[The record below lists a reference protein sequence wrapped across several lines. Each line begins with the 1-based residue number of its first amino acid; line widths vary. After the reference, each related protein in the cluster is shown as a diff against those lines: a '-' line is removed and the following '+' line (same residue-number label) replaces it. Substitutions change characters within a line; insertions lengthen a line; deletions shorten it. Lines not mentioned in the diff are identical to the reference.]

1 MADGLPPNADA
12 GADEPPEQPPN
23 PTEPPQLDAIRV
35 KGPGARGL
43 NKPAILTAAGG
54 GVAVVLLLASGA
66 FSSNPS
72 TKPATTKPMMS
83 DPARPEMAQGAIKAL
98 PADYAQAA
106 ALEAAEQKDQTP
118 TPFDQAGPP
127 QLGPPLPGDIAAFA
141 QAQQPP
147 GDMSAYSNEQSTPA
161 AYAPPEAPDPAIAE
175 AAAADRAGLF
185 FALREEPRK
194 TDAASAQPIAHQTPR
209 RSHLTSLVP
218 QNDDHPASAADN
230 DRVLFPGTVIP
241 ASLATDLNSESP
253 GPVIAQVTQTIYD
266 SATGRIALIP
276 QGARLMG
283 EYRSS
288 SRYGQS
294 RVAIIWW
301 RLIMP
306 NGDEVVLDEVG
317 ADPSGAAGV
326 KGEVDNHWADVFG
339 AASLGTLIN
348 IGVATTEEPQLTYG
362 GIGAISRDPVDAAI
376 ADGVQ
381 RSASGVT
388 NRVVDRGLAIPPTI
402 RVGAGTRVVVI
413 VTRRVAGL
421 GTWAPT

>member
-1 MADGLPPNADA
+1 MADGLPPTSDA
-12 GADEPPEQPPN
+12 AADEPHPQQPTN

-66 FSSNPS
+66 LSSNPS

-106 ALEAAEQKDQTP
+106 ALEAQQADQMP
-118 TPFDQAGPP
+118 APFDQAGPP
-127 QLGPPLPGDIAAFA
+127 QLGPPLPGDVAAFA
-141 QAQQPP
+141 QASQQT
-147 GDMSAYSNEQSTPA
+147 GDMPAYGNDWSTPT
-161 AYAPPEAPDPAIAE
+161 AYTPPEAPDPKIAE
-175 AAAADRAGLF
+175 AAAADRSGIF

-194 TDAASAQPIAHQTPR
+194 ADTASTQPIAYQTPE
-209 RSHLTSLVP
+209 RSPLTAVAP
-218 QNDDHPASAADN
+218 QNDDQTASSAN
-230 DRVLFPGTVIP
+230 KDRVLFPGTVIP
-241 ASLATDLNSESP
+241 ASLVTDLNSESP

-294 RVAIIWW
+294 RVAILWS

-306 NGDEVVLDEVG
+306 DGDEVMLDEVG
-317 ADPSGAAGV
+317 ADPSGAAGIR
-326 KGEVDNHWADVFG
+326 GEVDDHWGDVFG
-339 AASLGTLIN
+339 AAALGTLIN
-348 IGVATTEEPQLTYG
+348 IGVATTEEPRLTYG

-402 RVGAGTRVVVI
+402 RVGAGTRIAVI
-413 VTRRVAGL
+413 VTKRVAEL
-421 GTWAPT
+421 GT

>member
-1 MADGLPPNADA
+1 MADGLPPRPDADT
-12 GADEPPEQPPN
+12 GESPPQEPAN
-23 PTEPPQLDAIRV
+23 PTEPPQLHAIRV

-66 FSSNPS
+66 FSSNPA

-98 PADYAQAA
+98 PTDYAQTA
-106 ALEAAEQKDQTP
+106 ALEAQQTDQISA
-118 TPFDQAGPP
+118 PFDQAGQP
-127 QLGPPLPGDIAAFA
+127 QLGPPLPGDVAAFA
-141 QAQQPP
+141 QVAQAP
-147 GDMSAYSNEQSTPA
+147 GDMSAYSNDWSTPA
-161 AYAPPEAPDPAIAE
+161 AYAPPEVPDPKIAE
-175 AAAADRAGLF
+175 AAAADRSGIF

-194 TDAASAQPIAHQTPR
+194 ADTAAAQPIAYQTPQ
-209 RSHLTSLVP
+209 RSPLMAGAP
-218 QNDDHPASAADN
+218 QDRDQPASPANN
-230 DRVLFPGTVIP
+230 DRVLFPGTIIS
-241 ASLATDLNSESP
+241 ASLVTDLNSESP

-294 RVAIIWW
+294 RVAIIWS

-306 NGDEVVLDEVG
+306 NGDEVILDEVG

-326 KGEVDNHWADVFG
+326 KGEVDNHWGDVFG
-339 AASLGTLIN
+339 AATLGTLIN
-348 IGVATTEEPQLTYG
+348 VGVATMEEPQLTYG

-402 RVGAGTRVVVI
+402 RVGAATRITVI
-413 VTRRVAGL
+413 VTRRFTGL
-421 GTWAPT
+421 GLGP

>member
-1 MADGLPPNADA
+1 MADGLPPNPDA
-12 GADEPPEQPPN
+12 GADEPPPQEPAN

-66 FSSNPS
+66 FSSKPS

-106 ALEAAEQKDQTP
+106 ALEAAEQNDHTLA
-118 TPFDQAGPP
+118 PFDQAGPP
-127 QLGPPLPGDIAAFA
+127 RLGPPLPGDVAAFA
-141 QAQQPP
+141 QAPQPP
-147 GDMSAYSNEQSTPA
+147 GDMPPYSNDWNTPA
-161 AYAPPEAPDPAIAE
+161 AYAPPEAPDPKIAE
-175 AAAADRAGLF
+175 AAAADRAGIF
-185 FALREEPRK
+185 FALRDEPRK
-194 TDAASAQPIAHQTPR
+194 ADTRSAQPIAYQTPQ
-209 RSHLTSLVP
+209 RSPLTAVSP
-218 QNDDHPASAADN
+218 QNDDQPASSAHN

-241 ASLATDLNSESP
+241 ASLVTDLNSESP

-266 SATGRIALIP
+266 SATGRIALVP

-294 RVAIIWW
+294 RVAIVWS

-306 NGDEVVLDEVG
+306 NGDEVALDEVG

-326 KGEVDNHWADVFG
+326 KGEVDNHWADVFS
-339 AASLGTLIN
+339 AAALGTLIN
-348 IGVATTEEPQLTYG
+348 VGVATTEDPQLTYS
-362 GIGAISRDPVDAAI
+362 GIGAITRDPVDAAI

-402 RVGAGTRVVVI
+402 RVGAGTRISVLVTARTVI
-413 VTRRVAGL
+413 DGL
-421 GTWAPT
+421 

>member
-1 MADGLPPNADA
+1 MADGLPPRPDAD
-12 GADEPPEQPPN
+12 ADEPPPQEPAN

-72 TKPATTKPMMS
+72 TKPVTTKPMMS
-83 DPARPEMAQGAIKAL
+83 DPARPEMAQGAIKSL
-98 PADYAQAA
+98 PANYAQAA
-106 ALEAAEQKDQTP
+106 ALEAQQSNQMPA
-118 TPFDQAGPP
+118 PFDQAGPP
-127 QLGPPLPGDIAAFA
+127 QLGPPLPGDVAAFA
-141 QAQQPP
+141 QAAQAP
-147 GDMSAYSNEQSTPA
+147 GDMSAYSDEWSTPA

-175 AAAADRAGLF
+175 AAAADRSGIF
-185 FALREEPRK
+185 FALREEPRRAD
-194 TDAASAQPIAHQTPR
+194 TASTQPIAYQTPQ
-209 RSHLTSLVP
+209 RSSLNTVAP
-218 QNDDHPASAADN
+218 ENDDQPASAADSAH
-230 DRVLFPGTVIP
+230 VLFPGTIIS
-241 ASLATDLNSESP
+241 ASLVTDLNSESP

-266 SATGRIALIP
+266 STTGRIALVP

-294 RVAIIWW
+294 RVAIIWS

-306 NGDEVVLDEVG
+306 DGNEVALDEVG
-317 ADPSGAAGV
+317 ADSSGAAGV
-326 KGEVDNHWADVFG
+326 KGEVDNHWGDVFG
-339 AASLGTLIN
+339 AAALGTLIN
-348 IGVATTEEPQLTYG
+348 VGVATTEEPQITYG
-362 GIGAISRDPVDAAI
+362 GIGAITRDPVDAAI

-402 RVGAGTRVVVI
+402 RIGAGTRVAVI
-413 VTRRVAGL
+413 VTRRLVGL
-421 GTWAPT
+421 GR

>member
-1 MADGLPPNADA
+1 MADGLPPRPDADV
-12 GADEPPEQPPN
+12 DEPPPKPPTS
-23 PTEPPQLDAIRV
+23 PTEPPPLDAIRV

-66 FSSNPS
+66 FSGNPS

-106 ALEAAEQKDQTP
+106 ALEAQQPDQTP
-118 TPFDQAGPP
+118 APFDQAGPP

-141 QAQQPP
+141 QAQPGP
-147 GDMSAYSNEQSTPA
+147 GDMPAYSNDWSAPA
-161 AYAPPEAPDPAIAE
+161 SYVPPEAPDPAITE
-175 AAAADRAGLF
+175 AAAADRSGIF
-185 FALREEPRK
+185 FALREEPRRAD
-194 TDAASAQPIAHQTPR
+194 TASTQPIAYQTPQ
-209 RSHLTSLVP
+209 RSPLHSVVP
-218 QNDDHPASAADN
+218 ENDDQPARAADSV
-230 DRVLFPGTVIP
+230 RVLFPGTVIP
-241 ASLATDLNSESP
+241 ASLVTDLNSESP

-266 SATGRIALIP
+266 SATGRVSLIP

-294 RVAIIWW
+294 RVAIIWS

-306 NGDEVVLDEVG
+306 DGDEVVLDEVG

-326 KGEVDNHWADVFG
+326 KGEVDNHWGDVFG
-339 AASLGTLIN
+339 AATLGTLIN

-381 RSASGVT
+381 SSASGVT
-388 NRVVDRGLAIPPTI
+388 NRIVDRGLAIPPTI
-402 RVGAGTRVVVI
+402 RVVAGTRIAVI
-413 VTRRVAGL
+413 VTRRMTL
-421 GTWAPT
+421 

>member
-1 MADGLPPNADA
+1 MADGLPPNPDA
-12 GADEPPEQPPN
+12 GADQLPPQEPAN

-54 GVAVVLLLASGA
+54 GVAIVLLLASGA
-66 FSSNPS
+66 FSSNPAS
-72 TKPATTKPMMS
+72 KPATTKPMMS
-83 DPARPEMAQGAIKAL
+83 DPARPEMAQGAIKSL

-106 ALEAAEQKDQTP
+106 AREAAEQRDQTP
-118 TPFDQAGPP
+118 APFDQAGPP

-141 QAQQPP
+141 QPHQTP
-147 GDMSAYSNEQSTPA
+147 GDMPAYGNDWSTPA
-161 AYAPPEAPDPAIAE
+161 AYASPEPPDPAISE
-175 AAAADRAGLF
+175 AVAADRAGIF
-185 FALREEPRK
+185 FSLREQPRK
-194 TDAASAQPIAHQTPR
+194 ADTASTQQVAYQTPQ
-209 RSHLTSLVP
+209 RSPTMAVAP
-218 QNDDHPASAADN
+218 QERDEPASPARN

-241 ASLATDLNSESP
+241 ASLLTDLNSESP

-294 RVAIIWW
+294 RVAIMWS

-306 NGDEVVLDEVG
+306 GGDEVALDEVA

-326 KGEVDNHWADVFG
+326 SGEIDDHWGAVFG
-339 AASLGTLIN
+339 AAALGTLIN
-348 IGVATTEEPQLTYG
+348 VGVATTEEPQLTYG
-362 GIGAISRDPVDAAI
+362 GIGAISRDPVDAAL

-402 RVGAGTRVVVI
+402 RVGAGTRVTVI
-413 VTRRVAGL
+413 VTRRTTL
-421 GTWAPT
+421 

>member
-1 MADGLPPNADA
+1 MADGLPPNPDA
-12 GADEPPEQPPN
+12 GDDAPPPQEPAN

-72 TKPATTKPMMS
+72 TKPVTTKPMMS

-106 ALEAAEQKDQTP
+106 ALEAAEQRDQMP
-118 TPFDQAGPP
+118 GPFDQAGPP
-127 QLGPPLPGDIAAFA
+127 PPGPPLPGDVAAFA
-141 QAQQPP
+141 QLQQPP
-147 GDMSAYSNEQSTPA
+147 GDMPAYGNEWSTPA
-161 AYAPPEAPDPAIAE
+161 AYASPEGPDPKIAE
-175 AAAADRAGLF
+175 AAAADRSGIF

-194 TDAASAQPIAHQTPR
+194 TDTASAQPIAYQTPQ
-209 RSHLTSLVP
+209 RSHLTAVAP
-218 QNDDHPASAADN
+218 QNDDQPASSASN

-241 ASLATDLNSESP
+241 ASLVTELNSESP
-253 GPVIAQVTQTIYD
+253 GPVIAQVTQTIFD

-294 RVAIIWW
+294 RVAIMWS

-306 NGDEVVLDEVG
+306 SGDEVALDEIG

-326 KGEVDNHWADVFG
+326 RGEVDDHWWDVFG
-339 AASLGTLIN
+339 AAALGTLIN
-348 IGVATTEEPQLTYG
+348 VGVATTEEPQLAYS
-362 GIGAISRDPVDAAI
+362 GIGSITRDPVDAAI

-388 NRVVDRGLAIPPTI
+388 NRVVDRGLVIPPTI
-402 RVGAGTRVVVI
+402 HLGAGARVAVI
-413 VTRRVAGL
+413 VTRRVVEL
-421 GTWAPT
+421 KL

>member
-1 MADGLPPNADA
+1 MADGLPPNPDA
-12 GADEPPEQPPN
+12 GADEPPPQEPAN

-72 TKPATTKPMMS
+72 AKPATTKPMMS

-106 ALEAAEQKDQTP
+106 ALEAQQSNQMPA
-118 TPFDQAGPP
+118 PFDQAGPP
-127 QLGPPLPGDIAAFA
+127 QLGPPLPGDVAAFA
-141 QAQQPP
+141 QAQPMP
-147 GDMSAYSNEQSTPA
+147 GDMPAYDNDWSTPA

-175 AAAADRAGLF
+175 AAAADRSGIF
-185 FALREEPRK
+185 FALREEPRR
-194 TDAASAQPIAHQTPR
+194 TDTGSAQSIAYQTPQ
-209 RSHLTSLVP
+209 RSPLTAVAP
-218 QNDDHPASAADN
+218 QNDDQPASGVHN

-241 ASLATDLNSESP
+241 ASLVTELNSESP

-294 RVAIIWW
+294 RVAIIWS

-306 NGDEVVLDEVG
+306 NGDEVVLDEVA

-326 KGEVDNHWADVFG
+326 QGVVDNHWGDVFG
-339 AASLGTLIN
+339 AAALGTLIN
-348 IGVATTEEPQLTYG
+348 VGVATTEEPQLTYG

-402 RVGAGTRVVVI
+402 RVSAGTRIAVI
-413 VTRRVAGL
+413 VTRRLDGL
-421 GTWAPT
+421 GQRI

>member
-1 MADGLPPNADA
+1 MADGLPPRPDA
-12 GADEPPEQPPN
+12 GADGDEPTPQQPAS
-23 PTEPPQLDAIRV
+23 PTEPAPLDAIRV

-98 PADYAQAA
+98 PSDYAQAA
-106 ALEAAEQKDQTP
+106 ALEAAEQRDQTLA
-118 TPFDQAGPP
+118 PFDQAGPP

-141 QAQQPP
+141 QAQQLP
-147 GDMSAYSNEQSTPA
+147 GDTPAYGNDWSTAA
-161 AYAPPEAPDPAIAE
+161 AYAPPEAPDPEVVE
-175 AAAADRAGLF
+175 AAAADRSGIF

-194 TDAASAQPIAHQTPR
+194 GDAASAQPITIQKPQP
-209 RSHLTSLVP
+209 SPLTHVAP
-218 QNDDHPASAADN
+218 QNRDQPASLADN
-230 DRVLFPGTVIP
+230 GRVLFPGTVIP
-241 ASLATDLNSESP
+241 ASLVTDLNSESP

-266 SATGRIALIP
+266 SATGRVSLIP

-294 RVAIIWW
+294 RVAIIWS

-306 NGDEVVLDEVG
+306 DGDEVALDEVG

-326 KGEVDNHWADVFG
+326 RGDVDNHWADVFG

-348 IGVATTEEPQLTYG
+348 VAVATTEKPQLTYG
-362 GIGAISRDPVDAAI
+362 GIGAVSRDPVDAAI

-388 NRVVDRGLAIPPTI
+388 SRVVDRGLAIPPTI
-402 RVGAGTRVVVI
+402 RVGAGTRITVI
-413 VTRRVAGL
+413 VTRRIPL
-421 GTWAPT
+421 QS

>member
-1 MADGLPPNADA
+1 MADGLPPNPDA
-12 GADEPPEQPPN
+12 GADEPPPQEPAS

-66 FSSNPS
+66 FSSNSS
-72 TKPATTKPMMS
+72 TKPVTTKPMMS
-83 DPARPEMAQGAIKAL
+83 DPARPEMAQGAIKSL

-106 ALEAAEQKDQTP
+106 ALEAAHQADHTP
-118 TPFDQAGPP
+118 APFDQAGPP
-127 QLGPPLPGDIAAFA
+127 QLGPPLPGDVAAFA
-141 QAQQPP
+141 QAQQGP
-147 GDMSAYSNEQSTPA
+147 GEMPAYSNDWSTPA
-161 AYAPPEAPDPAIAE
+161 AYAPPEAPDPALAE
-175 AAAADRAGLF
+175 AAAADRSGIF
-185 FALREEPRK
+185 FALREQPRQAG
-194 TDAASAQPIAHQTPR
+194 AASAQPIAYPTPP
-209 RSHLTSLVP
+209 RSPLTAVAP
-218 QNDDHPASAADN
+218 RDRDQPAGPARI

-241 ASLATDLNSESP
+241 ASLVTELNSESP

-294 RVAIIWW
+294 RVAIIWS
-301 RLIMP
+301 RLILP
-306 NGDEVVLDEVG
+306 NGDEVALDEIA

-326 KGEVDNHWADVFG
+326 KGEVDNHWGDVFG
-339 AASLGTLIN
+339 AAALGTLIN

-381 RSASGVT
+381 RSASDVT

-402 RVGAGTRVVVI
+402 RVGAGTRITVM
-413 VTRRVAGL
+413 VTRRREL
-421 GTWAPT
+421 HTN

>member
-1 MADGLPPNADA
+1 MADGLPPRPDA
-12 GADEPPEQPPN
+12 GADEPPPQEPAN

-54 GVAVVLLLASGA
+54 GVAVVLLLTSGA
-66 FSSNPS
+66 FSGNPS
-72 TKPATTKPMMS
+72 TRPATTKPMMS

-106 ALEAAEQKDQTP
+106 ALEAAEQRDQMP
-118 TPFDQAGPP
+118 GPFDQAGPP
-127 QLGPPLPGDIAAFA
+127 QLGPPLPGDVAAFA
-141 QAQQPP
+141 QASQQT
-147 GDMSAYSNEQSTPA
+147 GDMSAYGNDWSTPA
-161 AYAPPEAPDPAIAE
+161 AYAPAEAPDPAIAE
-175 AAAADRAGLF
+175 AAAADRSGIF

-194 TDAASAQPIAHQTPR
+194 IDTGSAQPIAYQTPR
-209 RSHLTSLVP
+209 RSPLTAVVP
-218 QNDDHPASAADN
+218 QNDEQPASAADSA
-230 DRVLFPGTVIP
+230 RVLFPGTVIP
-241 ASLATDLNSESP
+241 ASLVTDLNSESP

-266 SATGRIALIP
+266 SATGRIALVP

-294 RVAIIWW
+294 RVAIVWS
-301 RLIMP
+301 RLIIP
-306 NGDEVVLDEVG
+306 NGDELALDEVG
-317 ADPSGAAGV
+317 ADPLGAAGV
-326 KGEVDNHWADVFG
+326 RGEVDNHWADVFG
-339 AASLGTLIN
+339 AAALGTLIN
-348 IGVATTEEPQLTYG
+348 VGVATTEEPQITYG
-362 GIGAISRDPVDAAI
+362 GIGAITRDPVDAAI

-402 RVGAGTRVVVI
+402 RVAAGTRITVV
-413 VTRRVAGL
+413 VTRRR
-421 GTWAPT
+421 TIES

>member
-1 MADGLPPNADA
+1 MADGLPPTPDTA
-12 GADEPPEQPPN
+12 ADEPHPQQPTN
-23 PTEPPQLDAIRV
+23 PTEPAPLDAIRV

-106 ALEAAEQKDQTP
+106 ALEAQQADQRP
-118 TPFDQAGPP
+118 APFDQAGPP
-127 QLGPPLPGDIAAFA
+127 QLGPPLPGDVAAFA
-141 QAQQPP
+141 QAQPMP
-147 GDMSAYSNEQSTPA
+147 GDMSAYSNEWSTPA
-161 AYAPPEAPDPAIAE
+161 AYAPPEPPDPKIAE
-175 AAAADRAGLF
+175 AAAADRSGIF
-185 FALREEPRK
+185 FALRGEPRK
-194 TDAASAQPIAHQTPR
+194 TDTGSAQPIAFQTPQ
-209 RSHLTSLVP
+209 RSPLIAVAP
-218 QNDDHPASAADN
+218 QNDDQPASVSHN

-241 ASLATDLNSESP
+241 ASLVTDLNSESP

-266 SATGRIALIP
+266 SATGRIALVP

-294 RVAIIWW
+294 RVAIIWS

-306 NGDEVVLDEVG
+306 NGDEVALDEIG

-326 KGEVDNHWADVFG
+326 RGEVDDHWWGVFG
-339 AASLGTLIN
+339 AAALGTLIN

-362 GIGAISRDPVDAAI
+362 GIGAVSRDPVDAAI
-376 ADGVQ
+376 ADGIQ
-381 RSASGVT
+381 RTASGVT
-388 NRVVDRGLAIPPTI
+388 SRVVDRGLAIPPTI
-402 RVGAGTRVVVI
+402 RVSAGTRITVI
-413 VTRRVAGL
+413 VTRRIVGS
-421 GTWAPT
+421 GP

>member
-12 GADEPPEQPPN
+12 GADEPAQQEPAN
-23 PTEPPQLDAIRV
+23 ATEPPQLDAIRV

-43 NKPAILTAAGG
+43 NKPAILVGAGG

-66 FSSNPS
+66 FSSNFA
-72 TKPATTKPMMS
+72 TKPVTTRPMMS

-106 ALEAAEQKDQTP
+106 ALEASQRADHTQA
-118 TPFDQAGPP
+118 PFDQPGPP

-141 QAQQPP
+141 QPQQPP
-147 GDMSAYSNEQSTPA
+147 GDMSAYSNDWSTPA
-161 AYAPPEAPDPAIAE
+161 AYAPPEAPDPKIAE
-175 AAAADRAGLF
+175 AAAADRSGIF
-185 FALREEPRK
+185 FALREESRRAD
-194 TDAASAQPIAHQTPR
+194 TASTQPVAYQTPQ
-209 RSHLTSLVP
+209 RSPLTAVAP
-218 QNDDHPASAADN
+218 QNDDQPASSAHN
-230 DRVLFPGTVIP
+230 DRVLFPGTIIP
-241 ASLATDLNSESP
+241 ASLVTDLNSESP

-294 RVAIIWW
+294 RVAIIWS

-306 NGDEVVLDEVG
+306 NGDEIVLDEVA

-326 KGEVDNHWADVFG
+326 KGEVDNHWGDVFG
-339 AASLGTLIN
+339 SATLGTLIN

-402 RVGAGTRVVVI
+402 RVGAGTRISVTTSRTI
-413 VTRRVAGL
+413 VL
-421 GTWAPT
+421 

>member
-1 MADGLPPNADA
+1 MADGLPPRPDAD
-12 GADEPPEQPPN
+12 ADEPPQPPPAS

-72 TKPATTKPMMS
+72 AKPATTKPMMS

-98 PADYAQAA
+98 PSDYAQAA
-106 ALEAAEQKDQTP
+106 ALEAQQSDQTP
-118 TPFDQAGPP
+118 ASFEQAGPP

-141 QAQQPP
+141 QAQQGP
-147 GDMSAYSNEQSTPA
+147 GEMPAYGNDWSTPA
-161 AYAPPEAPDPAIAE
+161 AYAPPAAPDPAVVE
-175 AAAADRAGLF
+175 AAAADRAGIF

-194 TDAASAQPIAHQTPR
+194 ADTAAAQPIAYQAPS
-209 RSHLTSLVP
+209 RSPPTAIAP
-218 QNDDHPASAADN
+218 QNDDQPASAAYN

-241 ASLATDLNSESP
+241 ASLVTDLNSESP

-294 RVAIIWW
+294 RVAIIWS

-306 NGDEVVLDEVG
+306 SGDEVVLDEIG

-326 KGEVDNHWADVFG
+326 RGEVDNHWGDVFG
-339 AASLGTLIN
+339 AAALGTLIN
-348 IGVATTEEPQLTYG
+348 VGVATTEEPQLTYG
-362 GIGAISRDPVDAAI
+362 GIGAISRDPAGAAI

-402 RVGAGTRVVVI
+402 RVGAGTKIAII
-413 VTRRVAGL
+413 VTKRR
-421 GTWAPT
+421 TIQS

>member
-1 MADGLPPNADA
+1 MADGLPPRPDAD
-12 GADEPPEQPPN
+12 ADEPPPQPPAS
-23 PTEPPQLDAIRV
+23 PAEPAPLDAIRV
-35 KGPGARGL
+35 KGAGARGL

-72 TKPATTKPMMS
+72 TRPATTKPMMS
-83 DPARPEMAQGAIKAL
+83 DPARPEMAQGAIKSL
-98 PADYAQAA
+98 PADYAQVA
-106 ALEAAEQKDQTP
+106 ALEAAKTP
-118 TPFDQAGPP
+118 APFDQAGPP
-127 QLGPPLPGDIAAFA
+127 QLGPPLPGDVGAFA

-147 GDMSAYSNEQSTPA
+147 GEMPAYGGDWSAPT
-161 AYAPPEAPDPAIAE
+161 AYAPPEAPDPKIAE
-175 AAAADRAGLF
+175 AAAADRAGIF
-185 FALREEPRK
+185 FALREEPRQ
-194 TDAASAQPIAHQTPR
+194 TDTGSAQPIAYQTPQ
-209 RSHLTSLVP
+209 RSPLTAVAPRDRDPSTS
-218 QNDDHPASAADN
+218 SAHN

-241 ASLATDLNSESP
+241 ASLVTDLNSESP
-253 GPVIAQVTQTIYD
+253 GPVIAQVTQTIFD

-294 RVAIIWW
+294 RVAIIWS

-306 NGDEVVLDEVG
+306 NGDEVMLDEVG

-326 KGEVDNHWADVFG
+326 RGEVDNHWSDVFG
-339 AASLGTLIN
+339 AAALGTLIN

-402 RVGAGTRVVVI
+402 RVGAGTKVTVI
-413 VTRRVAGL
+413 VTRRVGGL
-421 GTWAPT
+421 DF

>member
-1 MADGLPPNADA
+1 MADGLPPKPDA
-12 GADEPPEQPPN
+12 GADEQPPQEPAS
-23 PTEPPQLDAIRV
+23 PTEPPPLEAIRV

-66 FSSNPS
+66 FSSNAS
-72 TKPATTKPMMS
+72 TKPATTRPMMS

-106 ALEAAEQKDQTP
+106 ALEAQQANQAP
-118 TPFDQAGPP
+118 APFDQAGPP
-127 QLGPPLPGDIAAFA
+127 QLGPPLPGDVAAFA

-147 GDMSAYSNEQSTPA
+147 GEMPAYGNDWSTPA
-161 AYAPPEAPDPAIAE
+161 AYAPPEAPDPKIAE
-175 AAAADRAGLF
+175 AAAADRAGIF
-185 FALREEPRK
+185 FALREEPRRVD
-194 TDAASAQPIAHQTPR
+194 TASAHPIAYQTPQ
-209 RSHLTSLVP
+209 RSPHTAVAP
-218 QNDDHPASAADN
+218 QGDDQPASAAHN

-241 ASLATDLNSESP
+241 ASLVTDLNSESP

-294 RVAIIWW
+294 RVAIVWL

-326 KGEVDNHWADVFG
+326 SGEIDNRWGDVFG
-339 AASLGTLIN
+339 AAALGTLIN
-348 IGVATTEEPQLTYG
+348 VGVATTEEPQLTYN

-402 RVGAGTRVVVI
+402 RLGAGTRVAVI
-413 VTRRVAGL
+413 VTRRIVGS
-421 GTWAPT
+421 GP

>member
-1 MADGLPPNADA
+1 MADGLPPTPDA
-12 GADEPPEQPPN
+12 ASDEPPPQETAS

-54 GVAVVLLLASGA
+54 SVAVVLLLASGA

-98 PADYAQAA
+98 PSDYAQAA
-106 ALEAAEQKDQTP
+106 ALEAQQSDQTP
-118 TPFDQAGPP
+118 APFDQAGPP
-127 QLGPPLPGDIAAFA
+127 QLGPPLPGDVAAFA
-141 QAQQPP
+141 QAAQAP
-147 GDMSAYSNEQSTPA
+147 GDMSTYGNEWSTPA
-161 AYAPPEAPDPAIAE
+161 AYAPPATPDPAIAE
-175 AAAADRAGLF
+175 AAAADRSEIF

-194 TDAASAQPIAHQTPR
+194 ADTGAAQPIAYQTPQ
-209 RSHLTSLVP
+209 RSPLIAVAP
-218 QNDDHPASAADN
+218 QDDDQPASPAHN
-230 DRVLFPGTVIP
+230 DRALFPGTVIP
-241 ASLATDLNSESP
+241 ASLVTDLNSESP
-253 GPVIAQVTQTIYD
+253 GPVIAQVTQTIYE
-266 SATGRIALIP
+266 SATGRIPLIP

-294 RVAIIWW
+294 RVAIIWS

-306 NGDEVVLDEVG
+306 NGDEVALDEVA

-326 KGEVDNHWADVFG
+326 KGEVDDHWWDVFG
-339 AASLGTLIN
+339 AAALGTLIN

-388 NRVVDRGLAIPPTI
+388 NRVVDRGLAIPPAI

-413 VTRRVAGL
+413 VTRRVVGAR
-421 GTWAPT
+421 P

>member
-1 MADGLPPNADA
+1 MADGLPPNPDA
-12 GADEPPEQPPN
+12 GADEPPPQEPAN

-66 FSSNPS
+66 FSSTPS

-106 ALEAAEQKDQTP
+106 ALEAQESDETP
-118 TPFDQAGPP
+118 APFDQAGPP
-127 QLGPPLPGDIAAFA
+127 QLGPPLPGDVAAFA
-141 QAQQPP
+141 QAPQPP
-147 GDMSAYSNEQSTPA
+147 GDMSAYSNEWSTPA

-175 AAAADRAGLF
+175 AAAADRSGIF
-185 FALREEPRK
+185 FALREEPRRAD
-194 TDAASAQPIAHQTPR
+194 TASNQPIAYQTPQ
-209 RSHLTSLVP
+209 RSPFSAVAAQT
-218 QNDDHPASAADN
+218 DDQPVRPARN

-241 ASLATDLNSESP
+241 ASLVTDLNSESP

-288 SRYGQS
+288 SRFGQS
-294 RVAIIWW
+294 RVAIMWS

-306 NGDEVVLDEVG
+306 GGDEVALDELA

-326 KGEVDNHWADVFG
+326 RGEVDDHWSDVFG
-339 AASLGTLIN
+339 AAALGTLIN

-362 GIGAISRDPVDAAI
+362 GNGAISRDPVDAAI

-402 RVGAGTRVVVI
+402 RVGAGTRI
-413 VTRRVAGL
+413 SISVTRRIGF
-421 GTWAPT
+421 

>member
-1 MADGLPPNADA
+1 MADGLPPRPDA
-12 GADEPPEQPPN
+12 GSDGDEPTPQQPAS
-23 PTEPPQLDAIRV
+23 PTEPPALDAIRV

-106 ALEAAEQKDQTP
+106 ALEAQQADQAP
-118 TPFDQAGPP
+118 ASLDQAGVP

-141 QAQQPP
+141 QASQQTD
-147 GDMSAYSNEQSTPA
+147 DMSAYGNDWNTPA
-161 AYAPPEAPDPAIAE
+161 AYAPPEAPDPKIAE
-175 AAAADRAGLF
+175 AAAADRSGIF
-185 FALREEPRK
+185 FALREQPRK
-194 TDAASAQPIAHQTPR
+194 ADATSVRPVAYQTPQ
-209 RSHLTSLVP
+209 RSPFTAVAP
-218 QNDDHPASAADN
+218 ENDDQPASAART

-241 ASLATDLNSESP
+241 ASLVTDLNSESP

-294 RVAIIWW
+294 RVAIIWS

-306 NGDEVVLDEVG
+306 NGDELMLDEVG

-326 KGEVDNHWADVFG
+326 KGEVDDHWGDVFG
-339 AASLGTLIN
+339 AAALGTLIN
-348 IGVATTEEPQLTYG
+348 IGVATAEETQLTYG

-402 RVGAGTRVVVI
+402 RVGAGTRITVI
-413 VTRRVAGL
+413 VTRRVVGL
-421 GTWAPT
+421 GP

>member
-1 MADGLPPNADA
+1 MADGLPPRPDADA
-12 GADEPPEQPPN
+12 YEPPQQQPAQ
-23 PTEPPQLDAIRV
+23 PTEPPPLDAIRV
-35 KGPGARGL
+35 KAPGARGL
-43 NKPAILTAAGG
+43 NKPAILATAGG

-72 TKPATTKPMMS
+72 TKPTTTKPMMS
-83 DPARPEMAQGAIKAL
+83 DPARPEMAQGAIKTL
-98 PADYAQAA
+98 PSDYAQAA
-106 ALEAAEQKDQTP
+106 ALEAAEQRDQTQAS
-118 TPFDQAGPP
+118 FDQAGPP
-127 QLGPPLPGDIAAFA
+127 QLGPPLPGDVAAFA
-141 QAQQPP
+141 QAQQSP
-147 GDMSAYSNEQSTPA
+147 GDIPAYGNDWSTPA

-175 AAAADRAGLF
+175 AAAADRSEIF

-194 TDAASAQPIAHQTPR
+194 ADTGSAQKVAYQTPQ
-209 RSHLTSLVP
+209 RSPLTAVAP
-218 QNDDHPASAADN
+218 QDRDQPGSPASN
-230 DRVLFPGTVIP
+230 ERVLFPGTVIP
-241 ASLATDLNSESP
+241 ASLVTDLNSESA

-276 QGARLMG
+276 KGARMMG

-288 SRYGQS
+288 SRFGQS
-294 RVAIIWW
+294 RVAIIWS

-306 NGDEVVLDEVG
+306 DGEEVALDEVA

-326 KGEVDNHWADVFG
+326 RGEVDDHWGDVFG
-339 AASLGTLIN
+339 AAALGTLIN

-381 RSASGVT
+381 RSANGVT

-402 RVGAGTRVVVI
+402 RVGAGTRITVF

-421 GTWAPT
+421 GA

>member
-1 MADGLPPNADA
+1 MADGLPPNPDA
-12 GADEPPEQPPN
+12 GADEPPPQEPAN
-23 PTEPPQLDAIRV
+23 PTEPPQLDAIRM

-83 DPARPEMAQGAIKAL
+83 DPARPEMAQGAMKAL

-106 ALEAAEQKDQTP
+106 ALEAQQADQTP
-118 TPFDQAGPP
+118 ASFDQAGPP
-127 QLGPPLPGDIAAFA
+127 QLGPSLPGDVAAFA
-141 QAQQPP
+141 QAPQQT
-147 GDMSAYSNEQSTPA
+147 GDMSAYSNDWSTPA
-161 AYAPPEAPDPAIAE
+161 AYAPPEVPDPKIAE
-175 AAAADRAGLF
+175 AAAADRSGIF
-185 FALREEPRK
+185 FAIREKPRK
-194 TDAASAQPIAHQTPR
+194 IDTGSAQPIAYQIPQ
-209 RSHLTSLVP
+209 RSPLMAVAP
-218 QNDDHPASAADN
+218 QDRDQPASSANN
-230 DRVLFPGTVIP
+230 DRVLFPGTIIP
-241 ASLATDLNSESP
+241 ASLVTDMNSESP

-294 RVAIIWW
+294 RVAIVWS

-306 NGDEVVLDEVG
+306 DGDEVVLDEVG

-326 KGEVDNHWADVFG
+326 EGEVDDHWWDVFG
-339 AASLGTLIN
+339 AAALGTLIN
-348 IGVATTEEPQLTYG
+348 IGVATTEEPQLTFSG
-362 GIGAISRDPVDAAI
+362 LGAISRDPVDAAI
-376 ADGVQ
+376 AEGVQ
-381 RSASGVT
+381 RTASGVT

-402 RVGAGTRVVVI
+402 RVGAGTRITVI
-413 VTRRVAGL
+413 VTRRVVEL
-421 GTWAPT
+421 KP

>member
-1 MADGLPPNADA
+1 MADGLPPRPDADA
-12 GADEPPEQPPN
+12 GEPPPKPPAS
-23 PTEPPQLDAIRV
+23 PTEPQPLDTIRV

-66 FSSNPS
+66 FSSNPA

-83 DPARPEMAQGAIKAL
+83 DPARPEMAQGAIKSL

-106 ALEAAEQKDQTP
+106 ALEAQQSDQAP
-118 TPFDQAGPP
+118 APFDHAGPP

-141 QAQQPP
+141 QAQPMP
-147 GDMSAYSNEQSTPA
+147 GDMPGYGNDWSTPA

-175 AAAADRAGLF
+175 AAAADRAGIF

-194 TDAASAQPIAHQTPR
+194 ADTTSTQPVAFQKPQ
-209 RSHLTSLVP
+209 RSPLTSAP
-218 QNDDHPASAADN
+218 QDRDQPASSAHN

-241 ASLATDLNSESP
+241 ASLVTELNSESP

-294 RVAIIWW
+294 RVAIIWS
-301 RLIMP
+301 RLVMP
-306 NGDEVVLDEVG
+306 NGDEVALDEVG

-326 KGEVDNHWADVFG
+326 RGEVDDHWWDVFG
-339 AASLGTLIN
+339 AAALGTLIN

-388 NRVVDRGLAIPPTI
+388 NRVVDRGLVIPPTI
-402 RVGAGTRVVVI
+402 RVAAGTRVTVI
-413 VTRRVAGL
+413 VTRRVVGVR
-421 GTWAPT
+421 P

>member
-1 MADGLPPNADA
+1 MADGLPPRPDA
-12 GADEPPEQPPN
+12 GADEPPPQEPAN
-23 PTEPPQLDAIRV
+23 PTEPPQLNAIRV

-66 FSSNPS
+66 FSSNHS

-106 ALEAAEQKDQTP
+106 AIEAAQRADHTP
-118 TPFDQAGPP
+118 APFDQAGPP
-127 QLGPPLPGDIAAFA
+127 QLGPPLPGDVATFA
-141 QAQQPP
+141 QAQPAS
-147 GDMSAYSNEQSTPA
+147 GDMPAYGNDWSTPA
-161 AYAPPEAPDPAIAE
+161 PYASPEAPDPKIAE
-175 AAAADRAGLF
+175 AAAADRSGIF

-194 TDAASAQPIAHQTPR
+194 TDTGSAQPIAYQAPQRSPLTAVAPR
-209 RSHLTSLVP
+209 DRDPS
-218 QNDDHPASAADN
+218 ASSAHN

-241 ASLATDLNSESP
+241 ASLVTDLNSESP

-294 RVAIIWW
+294 RVAITWS

-306 NGDEVVLDEVG
+306 DGDEVALDEVA

-326 KGEVDNHWADVFG
+326 RGEVDNHWSDVFG
-339 AASLGTLIN
+339 AATLGTLIN

-402 RVGAGTRVVVI
+402 RVAAGTRVTVI
-413 VTRRVAGL
+413 VTRRVVGL
-421 GTWAPT
+421 ET

>member
-1 MADGLPPNADA
+1 MADGLPHNPDA
-12 GADEPPEQPPN
+12 GADEPPPKPPAT

-35 KGPGARGL
+35 KGPGGRGL

-106 ALEAAEQKDQTP
+106 ALDAAQQADHTP
-118 TPFDQAGPP
+118 APFDQAGPP

-141 QAQQPP
+141 QAQQGP
-147 GDMSAYSNEQSTPA
+147 GEMPAYGNDWSTPA
-161 AYAPPEAPDPAIAE
+161 AYAPPEAPDPAVVE
-175 AAAADRAGLF
+175 AAAADRSGIF
-185 FALREEPRK
+185 FALREEPRNA
-194 TDAASAQPIAHQTPR
+194 DAASTQQVAYQTPQH
-209 RSHLTSLVP
+209 SPLTAVAP
-218 QNDDHPASAADN
+218 KNDDQPASAGRN
-230 DRVLFPGTVIP
+230 ERVLFPGTVIP
-241 ASLATDLNSESP
+241 ASLVTDLNSESP

-294 RVAIIWW
+294 RIAIIWS

-306 NGDEVVLDEVG
+306 NGDEVPLDEVA
-317 ADPSGAAGV
+317 ADSSGAAGV
-326 KGEVDNHWADVFG
+326 KGEVDNHWGDVFG
-339 AASLGTLIN
+339 AAALGTLIN
-348 IGVATTEEPQLTYG
+348 VGVATTEEPQLTYN
-362 GIGAISRDPVDAAI
+362 GAGTISRDPVDAAI

-402 RVGAGTRVVVI
+402 RVGAGTRITVL
-413 VTRRVAGL
+413 VTRRASGL
-421 GTWAPT
+421 GP

>member
-1 MADGLPPNADA
+1 MADGLPPRPDT
-12 GADEPPEQPPN
+12 GAEEPAPQRPAPSLEPPS
-23 PTEPPQLDAIRV
+23 LDSIRV
-35 KGPGARGL
+35 KAPGARGL
-43 NKPAILTAAGG
+43 NKPAIMTAAGG

-106 ALEAAEQKDQTP
+106 ALEAQQADQTP
-118 TPFDQAGPP
+118 APFDQSGAP

-141 QAQQPP
+141 QTHQAP
-147 GDMSAYSNEQSTPA
+147 GDMSAYGNEWSTPA
-161 AYAPPEAPDPAIAE
+161 AYAPPEAPDPAVVE
-175 AAAADRAGLF
+175 AAAADRSGIF
-185 FALREEPRK
+185 FTLREEPRK
-194 TDAASAQPIAHQTPR
+194 SDTTSTQQVAFQTPQ
-209 RSHLTSLVP
+209 RSPLTTAAP
-218 QNDDHPASAADN
+218 QDRDQPTSPERNK
-230 DRVLFPGTVIP
+230 RVLFPGTVIP
-241 ASLATDLNSESP
+241 ASLVTDLNSESP

-266 SATGRIALIP
+266 SATGRVALIP

-294 RVAIIWW
+294 RIAIIWS

-306 NGDEVVLDEVG
+306 DGDEVMLDEVG

-326 KGEVDNHWADVFG
+326 TGEVDDHWGDVFG
-339 AASLGTLIN
+339 AATLGTLIS

-362 GIGAISRDPVDAAI
+362 GIGAISRDPLDAAI

-402 RVGAGTRVVVI
+402 RVSAGARIAII
-413 VTRRVAGL
+413 VTRRA
-421 GTWAPT
+421 TF